1 MDIRQFFF
9 KYRSFTPIPIALMTI
24 YFASASGSYRYVGLS
39 MLTIGEAIRIWAVS
53 HAGGATRTRNV
64 GAPSLC
70 TSGPYAQSRNPLY
83 VGNMFMYLGIVLI
96 AGVPNG
102 FFLVVVTAVFFL
114 IQYALIISLEEETLD
129 NLFGDEYFEYK
140 KNVPA
145 IIPRLK
151 PWSGAKKRKP
161 TPVLT
166 TLKTEK
172 RTLQNVCL
180 ILLLIIIKTSNFP

>member
-1 MDIRQFFF
+1 MI
-9 KYRSFTPIPIALMTI
+9 I
-24 YFASASGSYRYVGLS
+24 YFASANGSYRYVGLG
-39 MLTIGEAIRIWAVS
+39 MLTAGEAIRIWAVS

-83 VGNMFMYLGIVLI
+83 IGNMFMYLGLVLI

-102 FFLVVVTAVFFL
+102 FFLAVVTAVFFL
-114 IQYALIISLEEETLD
+114 IQYTLIISLEEETL
-129 NLFGDEYFEYK
+129 NNIFGDEYFQYT

-161 TPVLT
+161 TPLLT